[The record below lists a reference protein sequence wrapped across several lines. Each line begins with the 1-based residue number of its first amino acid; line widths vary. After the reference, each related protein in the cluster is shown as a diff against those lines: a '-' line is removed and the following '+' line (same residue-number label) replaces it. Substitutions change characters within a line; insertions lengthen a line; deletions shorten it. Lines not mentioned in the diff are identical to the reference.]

1 MKGVIKKM
9 KQVFGVVDY
18 DVWGNE
24 IDGWEVNTI
33 YRTDFKIPYEKAFV
47 KDDIIDALKECDYL
61 KQTVT
66 YDDIDVAWF
75 GDTMIELTQAS
86 NYQPICRLELEEV
99 NNYEE

>member
-1 MKGVIKKM
+1 M

-24 IDGWEVNTI
+24 VDGWEVNTI
-33 YRTDFKIPYEKAFV
+33 YRTDFKIPYKKTFV

-61 KQTVT
+61 KHTVT
-66 YDDIDVAWF
+66 YDDIDVEWF
-75 GDTMIELTQAS
+75 DGTMIELTQAS